1 VDGRP
6 HPRNADVEA
15 WPLDRLQFMSR
26 LAVIDFM
33 KIDGEGV
40 EPEILAG
47 ASRTL
52 RRTRV
57 ISVDVGATGRRP
69 NLRGRVEALL
79 ADLGFRTIPNER
91 DDSVLALNTAMVG
104 PFNNRVLGRRSY

>member
-1 VDGRP
+1 M
-6 HPRNADVEA
+6 A
-15 WPLDRLQFMSR
+15 R

-47 ASRTL
+47 AVSTL

-57 ISVDVGATGRRP
+57 IAVDIGATERRP
-69 NLRGRVEALL
+69 NLQGARRGGAR
-79 ADLGFRTIPNER
+79 
-91 DDSVLALNTAMVG
+91 
-104 PFNNRVLGRRSY
+104 

>member
-1 VDGRP
+1 MVGLP
-6 HPRNADVEA
+6 
-15 WPLDRLQFMSR
+15 
-26 LAVIDFM
+26 VIDFM

-57 ISVDVGATGRRP
+57 VAVDVGATDRRP
-69 NLRGRVEALL
+69 NLGGARRDGRSNGAE
-79 ADLGFRTIPNER
+79 FP
-91 DDSVLALNTAMVG
+91 
-104 PFNNRVLGRRSY
+104 RRSRTSGATRSSR